1 MPPKKVGKKAKDS
14 PGSRP
19 STPPNEPKSAGFL
32 VSCDVPT
39 KQFIQHL
46 NDGKPQDKRFIL
58 QDLDATHL
66 LVKSRAKAE
75 ILREV
80 ERWQNSNV
88 FSAVEAVGENL
99 DMS

>member
-1 MPPKKVGKKAKDS
+1 MPKKVGKKPKDS

-19 STPPNEPKSAGFL
+19 STPPDEPVSAGYL

-39 KQFIQHL
+39 KQFIQLL
-46 NDGKPQDKRFIL
+46 NDIKPIDKRFIL
-58 QDLDATHL
+58 KDLDSTHFL
-66 LVKSRAKAE
+66 IEHKARQE

-80 ERWQNSNV
+80 EKWQSSNV
-88 FSAVEAVGENL
+88 FSSLETVGENL